1 MTDGS
6 PSVRSGA
13 FHRPSVNS
21 LIWSVLDATTVAI
34 ATLVALRLRVRVP
47 AGMHVISQPAYLLH
61 TAWPFLLVFIA
72 WFGVLLIVIARSY
85 GLYDPIL
92 NRSGLHEQRLTV
104 QAALTSGLLLC
115 GTLYLARAE
124 MVSRIVV
131 VLTVIF
137 TTVLLCC
144 RIRVRDIERSVKF
157 YAEVLGFKKVRE
169 MTSPTGNRLA
179 FLELPE

>member
-1 MTDGS
+1 MGK
-6 PSVRSGA
+6 
-13 FHRPSVNS
+13 
-21 LIWSVLDATTVAI
+21 LWSFFKNNLLKI
-34 ATLVALRLRVRVP
+34 
-47 AGMHVISQPAYLLH
+47 GIS
-61 TAWPFLLVFIA
+61 FLLVFIA

-137 TTVLLCC
+137 TMVLLCSRRAIC
-144 RIRVRDIERSVKF
+144 RNTPTARAGRPPVKCLR
-157 YAEVLGFKKVRE
+157 ATPRE
-169 MTSPTGNRLA
+169 NATVNPAAVMRWASDSAVNRCRCCMR
-179 FLELPE
+179 